1 MLHFI
6 PTRQK
11 NRIPSAYSQFTS
23 LMCDWMTLRT
33 LALAA
38 SLLLCLTLAN
48 FTSALSAEPSVQNKS
63 LTVSA
68 ASPESLSKIPS
79 ILVLGDSLSAG
90 YGIDIKQGWVSLL
103 QKRLQA
109 RHYNYHVV
117 NASISG
123 ETTSGGLRRLPAALK
138 RWTPAIVI
146 VELGGND
153 GLRGTPLNLIKKNLS
168 EIVELNQQ
176 YAAKTLLLGMQ
187 IPPNYGPRYTKQFF
201 ANYADIV
208 AEFSDS
214 HQDKDTG
221 NDKDNSVK
229 SNAEIALLPFFL
241 DGIATDPNKMQADGI
256 HPKANAQAQML
267 DLLWPVLEP
276 LLK

>member
-6 PTRQK
+6 ATRQK
-11 NRIPSAYSQFTS
+11 TRIQSAYSQFTCQA
-23 LMCDWMTLRT
+23 CDWMTLRT

-38 SLLLCLTLAN
+38 SLLICLTFVG
-48 FTSALSAEPSVQNKS
+48 FTSAASAESPTQNKT
-63 LTVSA
+63 LKVSA
-68 ASPESLSKIPS
+68 ASSESLSKIPN

-103 QKRLQA
+103 QNRLQA

-123 ETTSGGLRRLPAALK
+123 ETTSGGLRRLPVALK
-138 RWTPAIVI
+138 QWTPAIVI

-153 GLRGTPLNLIKKNLS
+153 GLRGTPLALIKKNLS
-168 EIVELNQQ
+168 AIVELNQQ
-176 YAAKTLLLGMQ
+176 NAAKTLLLGMQ

-201 ANYADIV
+201 ANYAEIV
-208 AEFSDS
+208 ADYNGDNNDDS
-214 HQDKDTG
+214 QDG
-221 NDKDNSVK
+221 SNNS
-229 SNAEIALLPFFL
+229 NYEIALLPFFL
-241 DGIATDPNKMQADGI
+241 DGIATDPSKMQADGI

-267 DLLWPVLEP
+267 DLLWPTLEP

>member
-1 MLHFI
+1 
-6 PTRQK
+6 
-11 NRIPSAYSQFTS
+11 
-23 LMCDWMTLRT
+23 MTLRT

-48 FTSALSAEPSVQNKS
+48 FTLALSAEPSVQNKS

-68 ASPESLSKIPS
+68 ASSESLSKIPS

-138 RWTPAIVI
+138 QWTPAIVI

-201 ANYADIV
+201 ANYADIA

-214 HQDKDTG
+214 DQDNVNNKG
-221 NDKDNSVK
+221 SSVK